1 MDDRNNF
8 NNRPEQEKGKNS
20 VLKTLGVLG
29 VAIFLA
35 VLTVLLINL

>member
-1 MDDRNNF
+1 MDDRNIK
-8 NNRPEQEKGKNS
+8 NRPEQEKGKNTA
-20 VLKTLGVLG
+20 LKTLGILG